1 MEKIQANS
9 IYYEAAL
16 GKINDFSWKFGKR
29 RHTKVSLK
37 LELDREGLDFSG
49 ILESLEFIV
58 NRYCRCFGPTVS
70 QLSNCEFFTSN
81 CSQQTKGFNI
91 PWIQHPMN

>member
-16 GKINDFSWKFGKR
+16 GKINGFSWKFGKR
-29 RHTKVSLK
+29 HYTKVSLN

-49 ILESLEFIV
+49 ILESLELVV
-58 NRYCRCFGPTVS
+58 NRVYLLR
-70 QLSNCEFFTSN
+70 L
-81 CSQQTKGFNI
+81 FNYDLAI
-91 PWIQHPMN
+91 L